1 MKEIGAA
8 IGVNESRVSQLHAR
22 AVHRLKKALGA
33 ECGLSPVIDFQS
45 TMRKIRMARE
55 DSGVARGRLLEYR
68 TPSTTAGTRKPAAAA
83 QKRMKTAAA
92 PQRLAAAR

>member
-33 ECGLSPVIDFQS
+33 ECGHSPVIDFQS
-45 TMRKIRMARE
+45 TMRRIRMARE

-68 TPSTTAGTRKPAAAA
+68 TPSNTAAARKTAAPA
-83 QKRMKTAAA
+83 QKRMKTAA
-92 PQRLAAAR
+92 PQRIAAAR